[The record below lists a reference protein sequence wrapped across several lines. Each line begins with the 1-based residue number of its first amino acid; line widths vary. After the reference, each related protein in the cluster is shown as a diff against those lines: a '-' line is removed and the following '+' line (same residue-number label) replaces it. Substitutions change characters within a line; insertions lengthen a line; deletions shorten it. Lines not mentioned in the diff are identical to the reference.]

1 MEIMFV
7 TREPLACALIASR
20 LADDTLRYTIKDN
33 VLEFYLSLQSEK
45 LTCDLLLLDFCHF
58 QPLLGRMRETMRELK
73 RSIPFVFY
81 NDPYPDGSNRV
92 VYWMQQNEALYED
105 QEFHQLAPVF
115 TRLNGIIEDTA
126 VRSHISLLCPPL
138 PLGSTGRQG
147 DTDELDLEQFR
158 ARGKI
163 PPALFSLFEYF
174 YARISK
180 EISLKELSRQIFGR
194 GAYDGMKRNC
204 VYSYVSRLKKYM
216 RADPLVHFDII
227 RSSQERYKMVH
238 GSQLL

>member
-1 MEIMFV
+1 MEILFV

-20 LADDTLRYTIKDN
+20 LADDTLRCTIKDN
-33 VLEFYLSLQSEK
+33 VLEFYLGLQDEK
-45 LTCDLLLLDFCHF
+45 LTCDLLALDFCQF
-58 QPLLGRMRETMRELK
+58 QHLISPMRETLRQLK

-92 VYWMQQNEALYED
+92 VYWMHQNETLYEE
-105 QEFHQLAPVF
+105 QEFHRLAPVF
-115 TRLNGIIEDTA
+115 TRLNGIIEDVA

-138 PLGSTGRQG
+138 PLASTGQD
-147 DTDELDLEQFR
+147 DTDALDLEQFR

-194 GAYDGMKRNC
+194 GGYDGMKRNC
-204 VYSYVSRLKKYM
+204 VYSYVSRLKKYIK
-216 RADPLVHFDII
+216 ADPLVHFDII
-227 RSSQERYKMVH
+227 RSSLERYKMVQ
-238 GSQLL
+238 GRQPL